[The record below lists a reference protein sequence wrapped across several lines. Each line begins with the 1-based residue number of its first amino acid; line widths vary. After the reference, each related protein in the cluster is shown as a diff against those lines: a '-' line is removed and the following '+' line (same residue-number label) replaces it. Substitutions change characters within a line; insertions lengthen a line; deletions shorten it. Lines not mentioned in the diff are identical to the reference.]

1 VIEIQGLTVRYGK
14 KVALDNLNLKVGDG
28 ESLILMG
35 PNGSGKTTLLRALLG
50 LVNHEG
56 KISLN
61 GKQTSSLTRMEL
73 AREIAYVPQIFST
86 PYTFTVKEFVSMG
99 LYSLTREWWVED
111 ERIHSI
117 LDRVGI
123 YELREKTINTLSG
136 GELQKAI
143 IARALIQDSNY
154 ILMDEPTAHLDIK
167 STQEVLELVS
177 NFKEKGTII
186 VSHDLNALNKLGGSI
201 LLIRNGKMV
210 FKGVREDPDFK
221 DRIEDTFDTKIS
233 ETGGLLYFPLV
244 QR

>member
-1 VIEIQGLTVRYGK
+1 
-14 KVALDNLNLKVGDG
+14 
-28 ESLILMG
+28 
-35 PNGSGKTTLLRALLG
+35 
-50 LVNHEG
+50 
-56 KISLN
+56 
-61 GKQTSSLTRMEL
+61 
-73 AREIAYVPQIFST
+73 
-86 PYTFTVKEFVSMG
+86 
-99 LYSLTREWWVED
+99 
-111 ERIHSI
+111 
-117 LDRVGI
+117 
-123 YELREKTINTLSG
+123 
-136 GELQKAI
+136 
-143 IARALIQDSNY
+143 
-154 ILMDEPTAHLDIK
+154 MDEPTAHLDIK